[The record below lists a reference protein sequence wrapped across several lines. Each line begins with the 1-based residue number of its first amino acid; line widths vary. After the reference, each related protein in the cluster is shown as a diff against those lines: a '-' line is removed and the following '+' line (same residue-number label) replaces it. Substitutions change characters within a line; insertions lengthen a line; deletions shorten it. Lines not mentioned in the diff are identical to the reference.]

1 MKRRMIKVSENE
13 KENIQEL
20 DSEKAYEILLKV
32 FKKCNIQPPENCH
45 KYFVKGDKDSD
56 TGINHDGK

>member
-1 MKRRMIKVSENE
+1 MSENE